1 MSLRVNYTVLHGAH
15 LMNLKSSLLLILSTS
30 LFAITGC
37 AADAGPEADADDSES
52 EVSEDAITNATNSN
66 YWVVTRRDFR
76 RCMAPLCGGYYV
88 KRVNRATTVC
98 ADGKPAAECYVGSIG
113 LNGMD
118 LSAREE
124 ETFRGAIDSGRAVM
138 KARLYKTRWNG
149 NAIIGTLKANEGW
162 IGATGSAADGTF
174 FRVFDNGIRC
184 IKAPCPSTTATALNG
199 GDSYNVI
206 KVGLTNTATP
216 ASQES
221 LDRASSAL
229 GTKEGILLAGGVA
242 LPKCVPNSNCGPF
255 VNATEFYLRFKH
267 TEGVSC
273 GGHTI
278 TPTWCNDGQFC
289 NWQPGDICGAAD
301 APGKCAYKPEV
312 CNKMFAP
319 VCGCDGKT
327 YGNSCMANAA
337 GMSVSSNGAC
347 GK

>member
-1 MSLRVNYTVLHGAH
+1 
-15 LMNLKSSLLLILSTS
+15 MNLIKASSLFLILSTS
-30 LFAITGC
+30 VFAVTGC
-37 AADAGPEADADDSES
+37 AADSDAAADADDAEA

-66 YWVVTRRDFR
+66 YWVVTRRDMR
-76 RCMAPLCGGYYV
+76 KCVAPLCSGYYV

-98 ADGKPAAECYVGSIG
+98 ADGKAAAECYVGSIG

-118 LSAREE
+118 LSTREE
-124 ETFRGAIDSGRAVM
+124 ETFRGAIEGNRVVM
-138 KARLYKTRWNG
+138 KARLYKTKWNG
-149 NAIIGTLKANEGW
+149 HTIGTLKANEGW
-162 IGATGSAADGTF
+162 IGASGSAADGTF

-184 IKAPCPSTTATALNG
+184 VKAPCPSTTATALNG

-206 KVGLTNTATP
+206 KVGLENTATP
-216 ASQES
+216 APQEA
-221 LDRASSAL
+221 LDRASWSI

-242 LPKCVPNSNCGPF
+242 LPKCLPNTNCGPF
-255 VNATEFYLRFKH
+255 VNASEFYLRFKH
-267 TEGVSC
+267 TEGVGC

-289 NWQPGDICGAAD
+289 NWKVGDICGAAD
-301 APGKCAYKPEV
+301 AAGKCAYKPEV
-312 CNKMFAP
+312 CNKLFAP

-327 YGNSCMANAA
+327 YSNTCMANAA